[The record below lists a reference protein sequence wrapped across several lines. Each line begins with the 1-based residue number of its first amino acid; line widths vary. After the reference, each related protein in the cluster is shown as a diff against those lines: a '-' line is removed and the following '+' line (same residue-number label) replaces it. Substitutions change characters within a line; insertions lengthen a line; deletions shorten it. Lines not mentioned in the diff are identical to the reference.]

1 MIIVIGRTPASFGAA
16 KGGRLRAWPV
26 NRIEFGYDMFVAPST
41 EPSAVHPAADSPQ
54 DQETEHFQYRT
65 VEHAFI
71 GIAGQTEAMTITDLG
86 HGVLKFSKLG
96 GSGSG

>member
-26 NRIEFGYDMFVAPST
+26 NRIEFGYDMFVAPAT
-41 EPSAVHPAADSPQ
+41 DPAQYGNSPQ
-54 DQETEHFQYRT
+54 AQETEHFEFRT

-86 HGVLKFSKLG
+86 RGVLKFSKLG